1 MDSPT
6 IFKFSSTTS
15 TKEKTMRKATF
26 TVAAIAALTLIATSC
41 GSSTSSTDTVAPDTT
56 VAATETTFTVD
67 GAWAR
72 TSPMESTVGVVYM
85 NVTPSADDALV
96 GASVDMAIAKMTQ
109 VHETTTAADG
119 SMGMQEIASIPMR
132 AGTPLA
138 LVSGGFHIML
148 MDLAKPLETGTSIPV
163 TLTFESG
170 ATTIVD
176 VPVLTEAP

>member
-1 MDSPT
+1 
-6 IFKFSSTTS
+6 
-15 TKEKTMRKATF
+15 MRKATF

-41 GSSTSSTDTVAPDTT
+41 GSSTSSTDTVAPDTS
-56 VAATETTFTVD
+56 VAVAETTFTID

-96 GASVDMAIAKMTQ
+96 GASVNMAIAKMTQ

-119 SMGMQEIASIPMR
+119 SMGMQEIASIPMT

-148 MDLAKPLETGTSIPV
+148 MELAKPLETGTSVAV

>member
-1 MDSPT
+1 
-6 IFKFSSTTS
+6 
-15 TKEKTMRKATF
+15 MRKATLAV
-26 TVAAIAALTLIATSC
+26 TTIAALTLFATSC

-56 VAATETTFTVD
+56 VVLTETTFTID

-85 NVTPSADDALV
+85 NITPSADDALV
-96 GASVDMAIAKMTQ
+96 GASVDMAIAGMTQ

-119 SMGMQEIASIPMR
+119 SMGMQEIASIPMT

-138 LVSGGFHIML
+138 LVPGGFHIML
-148 MDLAKPLETGTSIPV
+148 MKLAKPLETGTSIAV

>member
-1 MDSPT
+1 
-6 IFKFSSTTS
+6 
-15 TKEKTMRKATF
+15 MRKTTLAVT
-26 TVAAIAALTLIATSC
+26 AIAALTLIATSC

-56 VAATETTFTVD
+56 VAVTETTFTVD

-85 NVTPSADDALV
+85 NITPSADDALV
-96 GASVDMAIAKMTQ
+96 GASVDMAIAGMTQ

-119 SMGMQEIASIPMR
+119 SMGMQEIASIPMT

-148 MDLAKPLETGTSIPV
+148 MKLAKPLETGTSIAV

-170 ATTIVD
+170 ATTIID

>member
-1 MDSPT
+1 
-6 IFKFSSTTS
+6 
-15 TKEKTMRKATF
+15 MRKATF
-26 TVAAIAALTLIATSC
+26 TVTAIAALTLIATSC
-41 GSSTSSTDTVAPDTT
+41 GSSTSSTDTVAAETT
-56 VAATETTFTVD
+56 LVATETTFTVD

-85 NVTPSADDALV
+85 NITPSADDALV
-96 GASVDMAIAKMTQ
+96 GASVDMAIAGMTQ

-119 SMGMQEIASIPMR
+119 SMGMQEIASIPMT

-148 MDLAKPLETGTSIPV
+148 MELAKPLETGTSIAV

>member
-1 MDSPT
+1 
-6 IFKFSSTTS
+6 
-15 TKEKTMRKATF
+15 MRKATF

-85 NVTPSADDALV
+85 NVTPSANDALV

>member
-119 SMGMQEIASIPMR
+119 SMGMQEIASIPMT

-148 MDLAKPLETGTSIPV
+148 MELAKPLETGTSVAV

>member
-119 SMGMQEIASIPMR
+119 SMGMQEIASIPMT

-148 MDLAKPLETGTSIPV
+148 MELAKPLETGTSIAV

>member
-119 SMGMQEIASIPMR
+119 SMGMQEIASIPMT

-148 MDLAKPLETGTSIPV
+148 MELAKPLETGTSIPV

>member
-1 MDSPT
+1 
-6 IFKFSSTTS
+6 
-15 TKEKTMRKATF
+15 MRKVTF

-119 SMGMQEIASIPMR
+119 SMGMQEIASIPMT

-148 MDLAKPLETGTSIPV
+148 MELAKPLETGTSVAV

>member
-119 SMGMQEIASIPMR
+119 SMGMQEIASIPMT

-148 MDLAKPLETGTSIPV
+148 MELAKPLETGTSVAV
-163 TLTFESG
+163 TLRFESG

>member
-1 MDSPT
+1 
-6 IFKFSSTTS
+6 
-15 TKEKTMRKATF
+15 MRKATLAV
-26 TVAAIAALTLIATSC
+26 TTIAALTLFATSC

-56 VAATETTFTVD
+56 VVLTETTFTVD

-85 NVTPSADDALV
+85 NITPSADDALV
-96 GASVDMAIAKMTQ
+96 GASVDMAIAGMTQ

-119 SMGMQEIASIPMR
+119 SMGMQEIASIPMT

-148 MDLAKPLETGTSIPV
+148 MKLAKPLETGTSIAV

>member
-1 MDSPT
+1 
-6 IFKFSSTTS
+6 
-15 TKEKTMRKATF
+15 MRKATLAV
-26 TVAAIAALTLIATSC
+26 TTIAALTLFATSC
-41 GSSTSSTDTVAPDTT
+41 GSSTSTTDTVAPDTT
-56 VAATETTFTVD
+56 VVVTETTFTVD

-85 NVTPSADDALV
+85 NITPSADDALV
-96 GASVDMAIAKMTQ
+96 GASVDMAIAGMTQ

-119 SMGMQEIASIPMR
+119 SMGMQEIASIPMT

-148 MDLAKPLETGTSIPV
+148 MKLAKPLETGTSIAV

-170 ATTIVD
+170 ATTIID

>member
-1 MDSPT
+1 
-6 IFKFSSTTS
+6 
-15 TKEKTMRKATF
+15 MRKTTLAVT
-26 TVAAIAALTLIATSC
+26 AIAALTLIATSC
-41 GSSTSSTDTVAPDTT
+41 GSSTSSTDTVASDTT
-56 VAATETTFTVD
+56 VAVTETTFTVD

-85 NVTPSADDALV
+85 NITPSADDALV
-96 GASVDMAIAKMTQ
+96 GASVDMAIAGMTQ

-119 SMGMQEIASIPMR
+119 SMGMQEIASIPMT

-148 MDLAKPLETGTSIPV
+148 MKLAKPLETGTSIAV

>member
-1 MDSPT
+1 
-6 IFKFSSTTS
+6 
-15 TKEKTMRKATF
+15 MRKATLAV
-26 TVAAIAALTLIATSC
+26 TTIAALTLFATSC

-56 VAATETTFTVD
+56 VVVTETTFTVD

-85 NVTPSADDALV
+85 NITPSADDALV
-96 GASVDMAIAKMTQ
+96 GASVDMAIAGMTQ

-119 SMGMQEIASIPMR
+119 SMGMQEIASIPMT

-148 MDLAKPLETGTSIPV
+148 MKLAKPLETGTSIAV

>member
-26 TVAAIAALTLIATSC
+26 TVSAIAALTLIATSC

-119 SMGMQEIASIPMR
+119 SMGMQEIASIPMT
-132 AGTPLA
+132 AGIPLA

-148 MDLAKPLETGTSIPV
+148 MELAKPLETGTSVAV

>member
-1 MDSPT
+1 
-6 IFKFSSTTS
+6 
-15 TKEKTMRKATF
+15 MRKTTLAVT
-26 TVAAIAALTLIATSC
+26 AIAALTLIATSC

-56 VAATETTFTVD
+56 VAVTETTFTVD

-85 NVTPSADDALV
+85 NITPSADDALV
-96 GASVDMAIAKMTQ
+96 GASVDMAIAGMTQ

-119 SMGMQEIASIPMR
+119 SMGMQEIASIPMT
-132 AGTPLA
+132 AGTPLE

-148 MDLAKPLETGTSIPV
+148 MKLAKPLETGTSIAV

>member
-56 VAATETTFTVD
+56 VAATETTFTID

-119 SMGMQEIASIPMR
+119 SMGMQEIASIPMT

-148 MDLAKPLETGTSIPV
+148 MELAKPLETGTSVAV

>member
-1 MDSPT
+1 
-6 IFKFSSTTS
+6 
-15 TKEKTMRKATF
+15 MRKATLAV
-26 TVAAIAALTLIATSC
+26 TTIAALTLFATSC
-41 GSSTSSTDTVAPDTT
+41 GSSTSTTDTVAPDTT
-56 VAATETTFTVD
+56 VVVTETTFTVD

-85 NVTPSADDALV
+85 NITPSADDALV
-96 GASVDMAIAKMTQ
+96 GASVDMAIAGMTQ

-119 SMGMQEIASIPMR
+119 SMGMQEIASIPMT

-148 MDLAKPLETGTSIPV
+148 MKLAKPLETGTSIAV